1 MRLRT
6 LVGVTPDA
14 RRTAL
19 SRIADEYVLSRR
31 ELLDSISRPAVLRVT
46 PSPRSDLLVTVVA
59 GVISRLPDDLASRF
73 SDPVVGESGMVSV
86 HVDTADAF
94 LAMHELVDDS
104 GRTWFAA
111 LSGAVFVDPLDVDV
125 VPERLMDTALE
136 LAVNNLNRHD
146 TGGYWGIARRDDGQY
161 MLRVCASVT
170 ASDAD
175 TASWSELVAYLVT
188 ASLATTERWEDE
200 PTPAKTY
207 FGLLTRP
214 DDARPFSLED
224 VLHAVER
231 FRDSLPP
238 ALARVVDVRQ
248 VDDLVSL
255 VIPFPAEGGMH
266 HLVPAFRPHSD
277 FIESLGVEVP
287 GLKIYAN
294 TYADF
299 SHEEAYEWAR
309 ILNGDDKTPGLDDI
323 WEHTTP
329 WTLGSWLAHRSDEET
344 AHVFYRGFVPASLA
358 RFTTLDAVV
367 RGVVGETWSASNRAR
382 LRREFDATV
391 EGVDVDA

>member
-1 MRLRT
+1 M
-6 LVGVTPDA
+6 TPEA
-14 RRTAL
+14 RRSAL
-19 SRIADEYVLSRR
+19 SQIAVEYVLSRR
-31 ELLDSISRPAVLRVT
+31 ELLDSISRPVVLRVA
-46 PSPRSDLLVTVVA
+46 PAPRTEILVAAVE
-59 GVISRLPDDLASRF
+59 GVLSRLPDDLASRF
-73 SDPVVGESGMVSV
+73 SDPVVGENGMVSV

-94 LAMHELVDDS
+94 LAAHELLDDA
-104 GRTWFAA
+104 GKTWFAA

-125 VPERLMDTALE
+125 IPERLVDTALE
-136 LAVNNLNRHD
+136 LVVNNLNRHD
-146 TGGYWGIARRDDGQY
+146 TGGYWGIVERDDEQC
-161 MLRVCASVT
+161 MLRVCAAVT

-175 TASWSELVAYLVT
+175 TAAWSELVAYLVT

-214 DDARPFSLED
+214 DDVRPFSQEE

-238 ALARVVDVRQ
+238 DLARVVEVRQ

-255 VIPFPAEGGMH
+255 IIPFPAEGEMH
-266 HLVPAFRPHSD
+266 HLVPAFRPHPD

-294 TYADF
+294 TYADL

-309 ILNGDDKTPGLDDI
+309 ILNGDDDTPGLDDV

-329 WTLGSWLAHRSDEET
+329 WTLGSWQAHRSDEQT

-367 RGVVGETWSASNRAR
+367 RGVVGETWNASNRYR